1 VLNPKLE
8 DQLRRCTTLPS
19 LAAVALQVIDLSNDP
34 DVSISNVAKL
44 IKMDPA
50 ISSKVLMVTNSPLYG
65 LRRKVENIRQA
76 IALLGLNACLTLILN
91 FSLVNALRREKN
103 EGIDHDLYWR
113 RSLISSIACQA
124 LGTAKGIINLEQ
136 LLLSGLLQD
145 IGILALDKLMPNKYG
160 DVYARAENHWQLE
173 ELEREALGGSHI
185 EVGAWLLRHW
195 GFPDLICC
203 AVESSHTSKNGAIS
217 SDEDCFQRCVA
228 LSGWLAD
235 IWLNDD
241 RDHASAIAAKRA
253 SDMLGM
259 DSAQLADVLAHISDA
274 IPEIS
279 DLFEIELSEPAQA
292 ELILEQARE
301 ALMLRNLKLLHQFTK
316 EQEKSMRHVRQLEDR
331 VLRDGL
337 TGLYN
342 REHLDNVLVK
352 EFANA
357 NEHGWPLSLAFIDMD
372 RFKNINDSYGHQFG
386 DKVLVSAAQYFVDK
400 MRQSD
405 IAARYGGEEFMLVLP
420 GLGEAESKKML
431 NRLLKV
437 FSEQEHNT
445 ESGEKVRVTFSAGVA
460 THMDKQCYD
469 SVEDMVRAADRC
481 MYAAKNDGGNRVDA

>member
-1 VLNPKLE
+1 MNPKLE

-19 LAAVALQVIDLSNDP
+19 LPAVALQVIDLSNDP

-217 SDEDCFQRCVA
+217 NM
-228 LSGWLAD
+228 G
-235 IWLNDD
+235 
-241 RDHASAIAAKRA
+241 
-253 SDMLGM
+253 
-259 DSAQLADVLAHISDA
+259 
-274 IPEIS
+274 
-279 DLFEIELSEPAQA
+279 
-292 ELILEQARE
+292 
-301 ALMLRNLKLLHQFTK
+301 LHT
-316 EQEKSMRHVRQLEDR
+316 
-331 VLRDGL
+331 
-337 TGLYN
+337 
-342 REHLDNVLVK
+342 
-352 EFANA
+352 
-357 NEHGWPLSLAFIDMD
+357 
-372 RFKNINDSYGHQFG
+372 
-386 DKVLVSAAQYFVDK
+386 
-400 MRQSD
+400 
-405 IAARYGGEEFMLVLP
+405 
-420 GLGEAESKKML
+420 
-431 NRLLKV
+431 
-437 FSEQEHNT
+437 
-445 ESGEKVRVTFSAGVA
+445 
-460 THMDKQCYD
+460 
-469 SVEDMVRAADRC
+469 
-481 MYAAKNDGGNRVDA
+481 